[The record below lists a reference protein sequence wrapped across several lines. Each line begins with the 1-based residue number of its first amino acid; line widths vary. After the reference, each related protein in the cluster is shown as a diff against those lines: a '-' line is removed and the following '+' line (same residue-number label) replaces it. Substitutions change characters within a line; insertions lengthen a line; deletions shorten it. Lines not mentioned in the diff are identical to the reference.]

1 MFGWCGFVVLGQYDP
16 FWRILG
22 LDRAGNRF
30 WFTLNRCVEL
40 CCACFFLFI
49 YCFWVVGVWSLS
61 PLAALFACVVF
72 FWAIFAVFG
81 LSQPFLTLLARL
93 LSSVLKLP

>member
-1 MFGWCGFVVLGQYDP
+1 MLGGGCCGFGSKWPVLAHFGLGPRGQSLLVFCEP
-16 FWRILG
+16 
-22 LDRAGNRF
+22 
-30 WFTLNRCVEL
+30 L
-40 CCACFFLFI
+40 CLAVLCLFFLFI

-72 FWAIFAVFG
+72 FWTIFAVFG

-93 LSSVLKLP
+93 LLSVLKLP